1 MKSFP
6 NFEGS
11 NLLNKIKIPFQ
22 IQVPSKAYPTCN
34 FSLSNYVHH
43 FLIVDFP
50 SIEAKRTVGFVIK
63 NNPYFTKENRLL
75 LSPAIYLKEM
85 KIRSLFSEKGTFKA
99 SLKLPTNKFSYDEK
113 IPFEIDI
120 DATNLK
126 VKLKKVEICLF
137 RVEKKNSAF
146 NHTKTLYENEKII
159 TKKIIP
165 LLYFVKKYHIEDDIK
180 LQSENIFDNPNNA
193 YKMLDSDK
201 RDFLEKIIDIELYPS
216 CKGGIISCQYK
227 LVLIIYADTFFHI
240 PNKIEIPIDLY
251 GLSENFTPGCQE
263 REKRNIVYDI
273 NNFDA
278 PNLEE
283 FKTINGY

>member
-1 MKSFP
+1 MGSSISSDKRFNYQNRISLNVELDKTCFVKGEYITGYLVIKLIDGLQTNLQEPNATFQIREYHHYNYCTGVDNDTECESYLLLTKMKSFP

-85 KIRSLFSEKGTFKA
+85 KIRSLFSEKGSFKA

-120 DATNLK
+120 DATNL
-126 VKLKKVEICLF
+126 
-137 RVEKKNSAF
+137 
-146 NHTKTLYENEKII
+146 
-159 TKKIIP
+159 
-165 LLYFVKKYHIEDDIK
+165 
-180 LQSENIFDNPNNA
+180 
-193 YKMLDSDK
+193 
-201 RDFLEKIIDIELYPS
+201 
-216 CKGGIISCQYK
+216 IS
-227 LVLIIYADTFFHI
+227 
-240 PNKIEIPIDLY
+240 
-251 GLSENFTPGCQE
+251 
-263 REKRNIVYDI
+263 
-273 NNFDA
+273 
-278 PNLEE
+278 
-283 FKTINGY
+283 